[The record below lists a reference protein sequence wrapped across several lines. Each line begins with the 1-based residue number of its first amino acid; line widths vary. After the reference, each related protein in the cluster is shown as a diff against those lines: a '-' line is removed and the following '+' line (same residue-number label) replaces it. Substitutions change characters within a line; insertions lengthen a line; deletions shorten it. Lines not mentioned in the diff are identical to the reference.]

1 MSRNVVLLWA
11 ALAIAAPSR
20 SADAQD
26 QDLLPSWNDTAAK
39 FRIVD
44 FVERVTDDDGD
55 DFVPV
60 EDRIAVFDNDGTLWC
75 EKPTVQAAFTKQ
87 RAIRLWRSHPQWRNQ
102 EVFKG
107 VRDDP
112 AFLNNPDEARQ
123 FRILAAT
130 HNDMSQDRFRQIVRS
145 FFRTAKHP
153 QYKVGFKEL
162 AYQPMLEL
170 LDYLRAHEFETWIC
184 SGGGVHFMRVISKD
198 VYGIPPQQ
206 VIGSSARM
214 EFREVDGEWE
224 LFRPLDENVTIDE
237 VLVNNKETKP
247 INIELHIGRPPI
259 FAAGNVKSGGDVAM
273 LRHCQQT
280 DGPSLQ
286 LMVNHDD
293 EKREF
298 AYEEED
304 RASLNAAEQNEWTV
318 ISIRDDWRRVF
329 AHEEDGESADR

>member
-1 MSRNVVLLWA
+1 MLRNAVVLL
-11 ALAIAAPSR
+11 ALFVVATAENC
-20 SADAQD
+20 ADAQE
-26 QDLLPSWNDTAAK
+26 QGWLSSWNETAPRA
-39 FRIVD
+39 RVMD
-44 FVERVTDDDGD
+44 FVERVTDEDGE

-75 EKPTVQAAFTKQ
+75 EKPTVQAVFAQQ
-87 RAIRLWRSHPQWRNQ
+87 RAIRLWRTHPKWRNQ

-112 AFLNNPDEARQ
+112 AFVDNPGDARL

-130 HNDMSQDRFRQIVRS
+130 HNDMTQDRFQSLVAS

-153 QYKVGFKEL
+153 QYKVGFQEL

-170 LDYLRAHEFETWIC
+170 LEYLRAHEFKTWIC
-184 SGGGVHFMRVISKD
+184 SGGGVHFMRVVSQD

-206 VIGSSARM
+206 VIGSSARV
-214 EFREVDGEWE
+214 EYREVDGEWE
-224 LFRPLDENVTIDE
+224 LFRPLDDDVTIDE
-237 VLVNNKETKP
+237 VVVNDKENKP
-247 INIELHIGRPPI
+247 VNIELHIGRPPI

-273 LRHCQQT
+273 LRYCEQT
-280 DGPSLQ
+280 EGPTLQ

-293 EKREF
+293 DQREF

-304 RASLNAAEQNEWTV
+304 RASLNAAESEGWTV
-318 ISIRDDWRRVF
+318 ISMRDDWKRIFTEAV
-329 AHEEDGESADR
+329 EDDPATR